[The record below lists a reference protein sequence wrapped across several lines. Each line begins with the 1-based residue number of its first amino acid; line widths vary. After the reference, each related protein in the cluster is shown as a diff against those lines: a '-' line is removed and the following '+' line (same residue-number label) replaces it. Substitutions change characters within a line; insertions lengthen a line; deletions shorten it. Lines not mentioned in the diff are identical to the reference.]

1 MMTSVAPKP
10 FQHDG
15 FQIAR
20 SLFTPDEASHI
31 RDVFMEQ
38 AKDGPVE
45 GLSEDRHAGR
55 EAYDPGDPLA
65 RYPRMLMPHQHPEKI
80 VGELSM
86 GLMLDRRLEPI
97 LRELFGE
104 EPLGVQS
111 MFYFKPPGARGQDL
125 HQDNFYLRVKP
136 GTCIAMWLA
145 VDDADR
151 ENGGMVV
158 VPGSGNLDIVC
169 PEAADERKFFTTEH
183 VPVPAGLQEK
193 AIDLKAGDVLF
204 FNGSLIHGS
213 YPNTSRDRFRR
224 AFIAHYV
231 PRSTTELSHWYRTP
245 YSFDRQTHTIAD
257 ATGGGPCGN
266 LQPSARH

>member
-1 MMTSVAPKP
+1 VN
-10 FQHDG
+10 
-15 FQIAR
+15 
-20 SLFTPDEASHI
+20 HI
-31 RDVFMEQ
+31 RDTFMSQ

-45 GLSEDRHAGR
+45 GLSEFRHSGR
-55 EAYDPGDPLA
+55 EAYDPNDPLA
-65 RYPRMLMPHQHPEKI
+65 RYPRMMMPHQHSDNP
-80 VGELSM
+80 VGEVAM
-86 GLMLDRRLEPI
+86 GVMLDARLEPI
-97 LRELFGE
+97 LRDLFGGE

-145 VDDADR
+145 IDDADR

-158 VPGSGNLDIVC
+158 VPGSGQMEIVC
-169 PEAADERKFFTTEH
+169 PEPADGTKFFTTEH
-183 VPVPAGLQEK
+183 VPVPAGFHEE
-193 AIDLKAGDVLF
+193 AIDLNAGDVLF

-224 AFIAHYV
+224 ALICHYV

-245 YSFDRQTHTIAD
+245 YSFDRKTHIIPD
-257 ATGGGPCGN
+257 AVGGGPCGTI
-266 LQPSARH
+266 SAGINP